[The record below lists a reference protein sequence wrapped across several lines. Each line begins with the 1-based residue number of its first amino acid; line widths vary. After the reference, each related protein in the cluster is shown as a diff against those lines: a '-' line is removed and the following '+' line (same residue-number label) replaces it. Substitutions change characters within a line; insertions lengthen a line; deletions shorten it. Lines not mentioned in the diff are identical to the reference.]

1 MIRSTKSPRVV
12 GYVTSSEPD
21 AKPYELAIL
30 TLWLTI
36 LFVPPF
42 PGITI
47 LRYLI
52 VFYFLSFIVLDAG
65 RVFSAIKRSWIVLP
79 LPILGV
85 FSMFWSPYP
94 TEALRTALLFLTS
107 PVIVIIMATR
117 FSPREI
123 INCLVIA
130 SIIGTLYAAL
140 FLGTANTGGPYASKN
155 FLAFHMLVAVIACV
169 AIALDKRTSI
179 FLVPPLL
186 VVVGIASIVIVASQ
200 AITSLLLMIG
210 SILMLVA
217 IRFMFIGLK
226 SIDGARTFIFIFA
239 GISVAVIGLILTNYL
254 DPKALDNF
262 LAIFGKDSSL
272 TGRTDLWNAAEKV
285 IAEHPVFGVGLEGFW
300 QYNVG
305 AAQTLA
311 ENDFKKPG
319 TKLGFHN
326 AYLEVAVHLGLVGL
340 VFFVCSVVWGAVVG
354 LVGFLRNSDMIS
366 ATFFVIII
374 VSLVSSMTESQLWGL
389 FNIPASMF
397 FAAGTLYSISRKPR
411 IIGAVV
417 STPVPSPQT

>member
-169 AIALDKRTSI
+169 AIALDKRSRPTFACCCRHRFYRYCRLTSDYVS
-179 FLVPPLL
+179 FAYDRLNPD
-186 VVVGIASIVIVASQ
+186 ACCH
-200 AITSLLLMIG
+200 SLY
-210 SILMLVA
+210 V
-217 IRFMFIGLK
+217 
-226 SIDGARTFIFIFA
+226 
-239 GISVAVIGLILTNYL
+239 Y
-254 DPKALDNF
+254 
-262 LAIFGKDSSL
+262 
-272 TGRTDLWNAAEKV
+272 W
-285 IAEHPVFGVGLEGFW
+285 
-300 QYNVG
+300 
-305 AAQTLA
+305 
-311 ENDFKKPG
+311 
-319 TKLGFHN
+319 
-326 AYLEVAVHLGLVGL
+326 
-340 VFFVCSVVWGAVVG
+340 
-354 LVGFLRNSDMIS
+354 
-366 ATFFVIII
+366 
-374 VSLVSSMTESQLWGL
+374 
-389 FNIPASMF
+389 
-397 FAAGTLYSISRKPR
+397 
-411 IIGAVV
+411 
-417 STPVPSPQT
+417 PQKY